1 MYHKL
6 VAQVNNVDTSRF
18 FLKKQM
24 KQTKNF
30 LIPVNLFKKKTDSS
44 AKISEIER
52 KIPNISGLVTT
63 SALTT
68 VELMF

>member
-1 MYHKL
+1 
-6 VAQVNNVDTSRF
+6 
-18 FLKKQM
+18 M

-44 AKISEIER
+44 AKISEIDR

>member
-1 MYHKL
+1 
-6 VAQVNNVDTSRF
+6 
-18 FLKKQM
+18 M

-52 KIPNISGLVTT
+52 KIPSISDLVTT
-63 SALTT
+63 SALTV
-68 VELMF
+68 VENRHLMLVAQLKEQVIMPK